1 MYIHVRMLLKII
13 GMEETAIKDN
23 NYYKKF
29 LENYLND
36 KKLNFDI
43 KAYLPDFLDDL
54 SASGQTHKS
63 SYEDSDS
70 ENDEDEVLTHK
81 FQEIKLTYV
90 DSGNLLNYFYFLIII
105 RLILMFIAINFFEMI
120 LFQMMK
126 MKILLCQL
134 TTNGILLNTSWSSE
148 P

>member
-105 RLILMFIAINFFEMI
+105 RLIFMFI
-120 LFQMMK
+120 
-126 MKILLCQL
+126 LL
-134 TTNGILLNTSWSSE
+134 TSLK
-148 P
+148 

>member
-1 MYIHVRMLLKII
+1 MVKIFISFVHKLPTCMLLKII

-36 KKLNFDI
+36 KKLKFDI
-43 KAYLPDFLDDL
+43 KAYLPDFLEDP
-54 SASGQTHKS
+54 SASSQTHKA
-63 SYEDSDS
+63 SYQDSDS

-90 DSGNLLNYFYFLIII
+90 DSGILLNYFCFPNHWLGFLS
-105 RLILMFIAINFFEMI
+105 
-120 LFQMMK
+120 
-126 MKILLCQL
+126 LLPL
-134 TTNGILLNTSWSSE
+134 TSLK
-148 P
+148 PF

>member
-1 MYIHVRMLLKII
+1 MLLQII

-36 KKLNFDI
+36 KKLKFDI
-43 KAYLPDFLDDL
+43 KAYLPDFLDDPT
-54 SASGQTHKS
+54 ASGQIHKS

-81 FQEIKLTYV
+81 FQEMKLTYV
-90 DSGNLLNYFYFLIII
+90 DSGILLKSLLSKSKSLMI
-105 RLILMFIAINFFEMI
+105 ILM

-126 MKILLCQL
+126 MMILPFQL
-134 TTNGILLNTSWSSE
+134 TTNGIQLNTS
-148 P
+148 

>member
-90 DSGNLLNYFYFLIII
+90 DSGILLNYFCFPNHWLGFLS
-105 RLILMFIAINFFEMI
+105 
-120 LFQMMK
+120 
-126 MKILLCQL
+126 LLPL
-134 TTNGILLNTSWSSE
+134 TSLK
-148 P
+148 PF

>member
-1 MYIHVRMLLKII
+1 MLLKII

-36 KKLNFDI
+36 KKLKFDI
-43 KAYLPDFLDDL
+43 KAYLPDFLEDP
-54 SASGQTHKS
+54 SASGQTHKA
-63 SYEDSDS
+63 SYQDSDS

-134 TTNGILLNTSWSSE
+134 TTNGILLNTS
-148 P
+148 

>member
-1 MYIHVRMLLKII
+1 MLLKIT

-36 KKLNFDI
+36 KKLKFDI
-43 KAYLPDFLDDL
+43 KAYLPDFLEDP
-54 SASGQTHKS
+54 SASSQTHKA
-63 SYEDSDS
+63 SYQDSDS

-90 DSGNLLNYFYFLIII
+90 DSGILLNYFCFP
-105 RLILMFIAINFFEMI
+105 NH
-120 LFQMMK
+120 
-126 MKILLCQL
+126 
-134 TTNGILLNTSWSSE
+134 
-148 P
+148 